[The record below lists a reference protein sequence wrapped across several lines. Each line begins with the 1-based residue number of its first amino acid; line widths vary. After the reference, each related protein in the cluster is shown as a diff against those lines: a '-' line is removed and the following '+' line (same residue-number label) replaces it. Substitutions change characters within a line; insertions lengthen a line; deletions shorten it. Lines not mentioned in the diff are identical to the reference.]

1 MVGSINIYTDHFG
14 LTERPFTLVPDPDF
28 LFWSRNHKH
37 TYTMLEYGLMT
48 KAPITLI
55 TGEVGAGKTTLLH
68 YLLKDISE
76 EIVIGLISNAHG
88 DGERGE
94 LLRWV
99 LLSLDQDA
107 PREATYVELF
117 NQFQQYLIAEYSK
130 GRRIVLIFDE
140 AQNLSARALEEL
152 RMYTNINS
160 NKDELLQLILV
171 GQPELRD
178 IIRGPELKQF
188 AQRVSA
194 NFHLSEM
201 DADAVYAYI
210 AHRLRKAGAPR
221 MIFTREACALI
232 HLATNGT
239 PRLVNQLCD
248 FSLVYASS
256 DKRKTVNEGT
266 VRNVLNDGIFFPPY
280 PLELDK
286 KTNAN

>member
-1 MVGSINIYTDHFG
+1 
-14 LTERPFTLVPDPDF
+14 
-28 LFWSRNHKH
+28 
-37 TYTMLEYGLMT
+37 
-48 KAPITLI
+48 
-55 TGEVGAGKTTLLH
+55 
-68 YLLKDISE
+68 
-76 EIVIGLISNAHG
+76 
-88 DGERGE
+88 
-94 LLRWV
+94 
-99 LLSLDQDA
+99 
-107 PREATYVELF
+107 
-117 NQFQQYLIAEYSK
+117 
-130 GRRIVLIFDE
+130 
-140 AQNLSARALEEL
+140 
-152 RMYTNINS
+152 MYTNINS

-266 VRNVLNDGIFFPPY
+266 VRNVMNDGIFFPPY